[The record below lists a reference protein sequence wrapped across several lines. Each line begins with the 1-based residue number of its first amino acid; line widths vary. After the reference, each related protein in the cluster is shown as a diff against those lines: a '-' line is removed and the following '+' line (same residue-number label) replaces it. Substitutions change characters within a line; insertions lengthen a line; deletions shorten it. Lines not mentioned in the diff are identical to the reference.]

1 MQRKTKTVI
10 TKDGYTIKK
19 HSFTLL
25 KNRFYS
31 IEKDGVSKGW
41 YRYGEL
47 YNALKL
53 LRLIEVKNIHLI
65 VHNNKELVLVQAILS
80 ECKLVKAYSDEYAIN
95 KINGMLCACYK
106 LDMLYEPLILITL
119 DDVIELRMILHFCL
133 NVYNQHKFI
142 ANNFILEKEI

>member
-1 MQRKTKTVI
+1 MQRKEKTVI
-10 TKDGYTIKK
+10 TKDGYTITK

-31 IEKDGVSKGW
+31 IEKDGVLKGW

-47 YNALKL
+47 YNSLKL

-65 VHNNKELVLVQAILS
+65 VHSDRELVLVQAILS

-95 KINGMLCACYK
+95 KINGMLCACYM
-106 LDMLYEPLILITL
+106 LDMLYEPLIIITL

-133 NVYNQHKFI
+133 NVYNQYKSI
-142 ANNFILEKEI
+142 ANKL